1 MKGLTIGELATKAN
15 VGVETVRFYE
25 RQGLIEQ
32 PQKPNKGFRRY
43 LPETVRRIQFVR
55 RAKGLG
61 FTLKE
66 ISELLDLRF
75 DPERSCVAVREIA
88 EIKVSDVERRIA
100 DLEKIRTVLGELV
113 KACKGQGAVS
123 ECPILDALDEDG
135 INEETNDG
143 E

>member
-1 MKGLTIGELATKAN
+1 MKGLTIGELATKAH

-32 PQKPNKGFRRY
+32 PQKPSKGFRRY
-43 LPETVRRIQFVR
+43 PPETVRRIQFMR

-75 DPERSCVAVREIA
+75 DPERSCVEVREIA
-88 EIKVSDVERRIA
+88 ETKISDVERRIA

-113 KACKGQGAVS
+113 KACKGKGAVS

-135 INEETNDG
+135 INKETNDG